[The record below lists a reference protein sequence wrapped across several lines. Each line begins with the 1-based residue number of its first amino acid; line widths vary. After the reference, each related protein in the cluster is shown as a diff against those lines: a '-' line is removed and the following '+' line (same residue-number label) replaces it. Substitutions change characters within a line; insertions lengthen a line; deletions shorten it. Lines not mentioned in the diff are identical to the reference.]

1 MFLAATAPQL
11 RIRVAPCENQEHDC
25 RRGKKR
31 QLIWCTGMAV
41 LATLY

>member
-11 RIRVAPCENQEHDC
+11 RIRVAPCENQEHDY